1 MSLRLVL
8 ARDLAGADIGRAFDE
23 ALRPGGAT
31 ATSRQRRAR
40 RGRPAGRARQSPPAA
55 QVRGVSVAW

>member
-23 ALRPGGAT
+23 ALRPGVRPQPRASAGHGGGGRRDAP
-31 ATSRQRRAR
+31 ASRRR
-40 RGRPAGRARQSPPAA
+40 RPRC
-55 QVRGVSVAW
+55 VA